1 MASMQSR
8 LLHHFLV
15 VSERRN
21 ITAAAEEL
29 HITQP
34 ALTRSIH
41 HLEKL
46 IGVKLFERLPTGVI
60 LTREGEILARRAK
73 LMELEYRYALAEM
86 LALKQGLTGRLRIG
100 AGPVWLSSIL
110 PPMIAAFHKQ
120 FPKVRV
126 RLTGGVINTL
136 VNSLLAGDI
145 DVMCGTL
152 DFPTQA
158 EIVKE
163 PLIRIRHAVVAR
175 GNHPLANQ
183 GVATARDLAKYSWLT
198 LADDQIGVSRIGAYF
213 AANGLAPPMIA
224 VETTSYA
231 MFKLLQQG
239 NFLAHFAEQ
248 MIPDAERFQLT
259 RIPHEGTFWE
269 SEAGIAYRSSASP
282 MKALTS
288 FNSILKATLSQ

>member
-1 MASMQSR
+1 MQSR

-46 IGVKLFERLPTGVI
+46 VGVKLFERLPTGVA

-73 LMELEYRYALAEM
+73 LMELEYRHALAEIR
-86 LALKQGLTGRLRIG
+86 ALEQGLSGKLRIG
-100 AGPVWLSSIL
+100 AGPVWMSSIL
-110 PPMIAAFHKQ
+110 PPVIAAFHKQ

-136 VNSLLAGDI
+136 VNSLLSGDI

-152 DFPTQA
+152 DFPTQP

-163 PLIRIRHAVVAR
+163 PLVRIRHAVVAR
-175 GNHPLANQ
+175 NNHPLARQ
-183 GVATARDLAKYSWLT
+183 GVASARDLVQYPWLT

-213 AANGLAPPMIA
+213 AANGLSPPMIA

-231 MFKLLQQG
+231 MFKLLREG

-248 MIPDAERFQLT
+248 MLPDAERFELT
-259 RIPHEGTFWE
+259 RLPHEGTFWE
-269 SEAGIAYRSSASP
+269 SEAGIAYRTSASP
-282 MKALTS
+282 IKTLTT
-288 FNSILKATLSQ
+288 FAAILKAALA